1 VISVIF
7 GLGSALAWGAADFA
21 GGMASRRTG
30 IYRSVFFGES
40 IGLLLLLA
48 IAFRM
53 GEPAPEARSLIL
65 AALAGSIGTFGL
77 LLLYHALATGT
88 MSIAAPVSALMSAAL
103 PVVIGG
109 LTEGLPG
116 PATLLGFLFALTAVW
131 LVSQSSEGGQD
142 VLSHVAQLRIPVLAG
157 VGFGLFFVLMH
168 AATRSSTVWP
178 MAAARGAGLFVTTV
192 FMLVRRDSWQVPRS
206 AWPVITVNG
215 ILDVTANG
223 LFVLAGQT
231 GRLDIAAVLG
241 SLYPG
246 GTVVLAWVVLKERLA
261 RTQWI
266 GILAAMIAILL
277 FTF

>member
-1 VISVIF
+1 MISVIF